1 MITPPVPPKITHRL
15 SQWSSKYFG
24 FQIPLL
30 IFLLLLLADIITKLI
45 FENLYAQHIFYEV
58 FPGFL
63 IGHEDHFKHIPATHL
78 VVIPIALLISIL
90 TYRKFLWVSVG
101 FAIKAA
107 SIGNVVS
114 CNTRNFSTDWIMYK
128 NQEGTFNII
137 NLADLYLWNDDRVII
152 TAIIL
157 YFLRFIMRKLKDIF
171 RRKPTNMEIHVKTT

>member
-15 SQWSSKYFG
+15 SQWFTKHFG

-45 FENLYAQHIFYEV
+45 FENLFAQHRFHEV

-63 IGHEDHFKHIPATHL
+63 IGRVDHFKHIPATHL
-78 VVIPIALLISIL
+78 VVVPIALLISIL

-101 FAIKAA
+101 FSIKAA

-114 CNTRNFSTDWIMYK
+114 CTTRNFSTDWIMYK
-128 NQEGTFNII
+128 NQEGTFNVI
-137 NLADLYLWNDDRVII
+137 NLADLYLWNDDLVIL
-152 TAIIL
+152 TAIAL
-157 YFLRFIMRKLKDIF
+157 YLLRFLMRKLTSIF
-171 RRKPTNMEIHVKTT
+171 RRSRLTLKSM